1 MPKHHD
7 DLLEPKVVEWMVN
20 KTTLRW
26 QVRFWFDASKVPF
39 DFALAKV
46 NEWATR
52 FNPDRS
58 TVDLTEMCRLV
69 KTHFHKSSA
78 ISACEILDPK
88 KNGVV
93 LYFDW
98 P

>member
-7 DLLEPKVVEWMVN
+7 DLLEPKEVEWMVC

-26 QVRFWFDASKVPF
+26 QCRFWFDAGKVPF

-52 FNPDRS
+52 CNPDRG

-69 KTHFHKSSA
+69 RTHFTENCGL
-78 ISACEILDPK
+78 SACEILDPR

-93 LYFDW
+93 MYFQW